1 MAEFERLAVTQE
13 VEVLDSDRSAV
24 VTPISRELKGWAE
37 RPDVDRAHLKIDLTI
52 GNLNNGDHRLTQETQ
67 LAQIAFSLAQHSHG
81 VTIAGLEQQLRPDH
95 IVLSVD
101 MQAIGEAHQIGALAG
116 NTLVINWLRID
127 PDFPD
132 QKTFC
137 LQC

>member
-52 GNLNNGDHRLTQETQ
+52 GNLNDADHRLTQESQ
-67 LAQIAFSLAQHSHG
+67 LPQIAFSLAQHSRR
-81 VTIAGLEQQLRPDH
+81 VSIAGLEQQLRPDNV
-95 IVLSVD
+95 VLSAD
-101 MQAIGEAHQIGALAG
+101 MQAIDEAHQIGALSR
-116 NTLVINWLRID
+116 NTLVIDRLRID

-132 QKTFC
+132 QEAFR
-137 LQC
+137 LQR